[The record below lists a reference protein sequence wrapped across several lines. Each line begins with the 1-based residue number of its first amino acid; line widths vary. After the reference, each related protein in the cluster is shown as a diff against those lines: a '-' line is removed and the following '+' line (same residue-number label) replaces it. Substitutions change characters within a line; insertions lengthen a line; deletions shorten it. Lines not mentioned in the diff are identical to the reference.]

1 MDSDLGGGFWFSGFF
16 GEVWGSFGDGWGE
29 VSFSVEFPKLF
40 ELGRVAGFGLR
51 VRDDEEGVD
60 DTGDPEEK
68 AQEDVEEELD
78 QAAGEEDGKRR
89 EDEGDEVSHEFSL
102 STVHR
107 KATAAEGWVDNL
119 RSLDKLAWSF
129 EQC

>member
-1 MDSDLGGGFWFSGFF
+1 
-16 GEVWGSFGDGWGE
+16 
-29 VSFSVEFPKLF
+29 
-40 ELGRVAGFGLR
+40 
-51 VRDDEEGVD
+51 VD